1 VGRALAHRGGAT
13 RGFCPQLCPRWSH
26 AWRETVAS
34 GHRLLRS
41 NFLRILRTPLGR
53 VATDYGPSAV
63 SPEGAFAPKV
73 AADPKAPFLN
83 HKSPSQRAKEEGVFR
98 DPLHR
103 SADSVVVDYC
113 VEVWGWAW
121 PLVTL
126 ARRDQGHARHIGGDG
141 AVHRRRRQGAG
152 SRVGGLILLAF
163 ISPTGALQ
171 ALQALHKCSRLHRN
185 YKV

>member
-1 VGRALAHRGGAT
+1 MGRALAHRGGAR

-63 SPEGAFAPKV
+63 RPEGGFAPIV
-73 AADPKAPFLN
+73 ASDPKAP
-83 HKSPSQRAKEEGVFR
+83 KEEEGAFCG
-98 DPLHR
+98 PLHG

-113 VEVWGWAW
+113 LEVWEWAW

-126 ARRDQGHARHIGGDG
+126 ARTDQGHARLFSGDW
-141 AVHRRRRQGAG
+141 AVDRRRRQGAG
-152 SRVGGLILLAF
+152 SRLGGLFLLAF
-163 ISPTGALQ
+163 LSPTA
-171 ALQALHKCSRLHRN
+171 ALQALHKYSRLHRN